1 MKTFNTYAEILA
13 ATKGHQVTAQELIN
27 GRTRIEPEGWQS
39 IELTTELK
47 EKLCNDISECL
58 GGWQATKK
66 QVKNSLMFSR
76 PQHWGL
82 SRIFLEQYNGN
93 EPFLS
98 YCAGQD
104 YPSEIKT
111 IRNAIK

>member
-1 MKTFNTYAEILA
+1 MKTFNTYAEILE

-27 GRTRIEPEGWQS
+27 GRTYVNDEGWQT
-39 IELTTELK
+39 ITLTADLK
-47 EKLCNDISECL
+47 EKLCNDIADTL
-58 GGWQATKK
+58 GGGKDTKM
-66 QVKNSLMFSR
+66 QVKRQLLFST

-93 EPFLS
+93 EPFVS

-104 YPSEIKT
+104 YPSEVKT